1 MALLIGGAY
10 FNLETN
16 FDSSI
21 PAQFNTDFISL
32 IGFFFFMIMVNFM
45 TSLSPVTLVFPR
57 DRQVFLK
64 EESAKL
70 YNTVTFFLSR
80 ILIELPFLI
89 LVPLIYALV
98 LYWMVGL
105 ESSAEIFFT
114 FALGMFLASLA
125 GSSFGLLLGST
136 ASDPKVVAAL
146 NPVLIIPFV
155 LFSGYF
161 KNREDLPVWLG
172 WVEYISPMKYSF
184 IIFVRNEVHEED

>member
-1 MALLIGGAY
+1 MALLVGGAY
-10 FNLETN
+10 FDLENNL
-16 FDSSI
+16 DPSI

-32 IGFFFFMIMVNFM
+32 AGFFFFMIMNNFM
-45 TSLSPVTLVFPR
+45 SALSPITLVFPR

-70 YNTVTFFLSR
+70 YSTVTFFLSR
-80 ILIELPFLI
+80 ILIELPFL
-89 LVPLIYALV
+89 LLIPMIFALI

-105 ESSAEIFFT
+105 ENSAEIFFT
-114 FALGMFLASLA
+114 FYLAMFLASLA

-146 NPVLIIPFV
+146 TPVFIIPFV

-161 KNREDLPVWLG
+161 KNRQDLPVWLG
-172 WVEYISPMKYSF
+172 WIEYISPLKYLF
-184 IIFVRNEVHEED
+184 IVFIRNEVH